1 MSRKIAPLEIGLVIA
16 LFALTNLVSAFRQK
30 QNTFDE
36 GLAWERP
43 YYTMAGQFARHEPVA
58 TIAPYVYRVGTP
70 FVVSLLSPGDLVR
83 GFRIV
88 NTTGSFIAS
97 ILLLF
102 WLQGYV
108 KDWRTRVLLVTL
120 FLIQWDA
127 PPRYMYHSPVHVDA
141 WYFVFALVGL
151 LAIRRYQEHPSLPL
165 LGGLIALSFVGTLFR
180 EIVMIV
186 PITFLAAHQPFS
198 LVGPPGECDLK
209 LRMPPLSHWLP
220 FLSGAAA
227 FAILHRFVHQTDSY
241 SFIATI
247 LDFLYGKGED
257 PNITSKALI
266 GYVQA
271 WFLAFGPVLFIILY
285 DWRKTC
291 AFLGEHQTFSFFLAT
306 GAWLGFFGG
315 TDTER
320 LLYWSM
326 PGVYVLLGVAIEG
339 HRAVLSRWPVALTF
353 VLGQMMTS
361 RILWTTPDYP
371 TNYPHTFPVLQQ
383 FGSHVQFLD
392 LFSYHGFRQK
402 ELLSIVEFTIYGV
415 AILWTMRRLERRQ
428 RRSALAMATEALP
441 SPSAS

>member
-16 LFALTNLVSAFRQK
+16 LFALTNLISAFRQK
-30 QNTFDE
+30 QNTFDG

-43 YYTMAGQFARHEPVA
+43 YYVMAGQFARHEPIA
-58 TIAPYVYRVGTP
+58 TTAPYVYRVGTP
-70 FVVSLLSPGDLVR
+70 FMVALLSPGDLFR

-97 ILLLF
+97 LLLVF
-102 WLQGYV
+102 WLKGYV

-198 LVGPPGECDLK
+198 LVGPPEERDLK
-209 LRMPPLSHWLP
+209 VRLPPLAHWLP

-227 FAILHRFVHQTDSY
+227 FAIVHRFVHQTDGY
-241 SFIATI
+241 SFLSTI
-247 LDFLYGKGED
+247 LEFLYG
-257 PNITSKALI
+257 KALI
-266 GYVQA
+266 GYAQG
-271 WFLAFGPVLFIILY
+271 WLLAFGPVLFIILY
-285 DWRKTC
+285 DWRKAG
-291 AFLGEHQTFSFFLAT
+291 AFLAEHQTFLFFLAT

-315 TDTER
+315 SDTER

-326 PGVYVLLGVAIEG
+326 PGVYVLLGVAIER

-371 TNYPHTFPVLQQ
+371 TSYPHTFPVLQE

-428 RRSALAMATEALP
+428 RASASALATTPLPGP
-441 SPSAS
+441 SPTFR